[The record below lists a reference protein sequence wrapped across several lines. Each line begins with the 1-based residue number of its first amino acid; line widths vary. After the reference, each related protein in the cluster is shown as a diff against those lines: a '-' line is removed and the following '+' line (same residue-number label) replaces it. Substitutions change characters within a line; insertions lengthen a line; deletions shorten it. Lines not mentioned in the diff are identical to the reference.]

1 MAKVVVIIQARMGS
15 TRLPGKVLL
24 EVCGKTL
31 LQHQLERVKRAKTV
45 DEIIVATTDLE
56 RDAPI
61 ERVAQACGVQVYR
74 GSENDVLDRYEQAAQ
89 QTGAETVVRLTADCP
104 LMDPAVIDK
113 VIGFFHAND
122 FDYVSNV
129 RPPTYPDG
137 MDVEVFTRVALDES
151 ASEAVLP
158 TEREHV
164 TAFIAK
170 RPERFRIGNVTHDG
184 PDLSAYRLTID
195 EPADWEVIRWVF
207 EELYPTKP
215 DFTLDDIMNLLTL
228 HPEIAT
234 LNKHIEHNEG
244 YKKAVAKE
252 AELIKQGLLKPL

>member
-1 MAKVVVIIQARMGS
+1 MPKVVVIIQARMGS

-31 LQHQLERVKRAKTV
+31 LEHQLERVKRAKTV
-45 DEIIVATTDLE
+45 DEIIVATTNLE

-61 ERVAQACGVQVYR
+61 AQVARTCGMRVYC

-89 QTGAETVVRLTADCP
+89 QIGAETVVRLTADCP
-104 LMDPAVIDK
+104 LMDPAVVDL
-113 VIGFFHAND
+113 VIGFFQARD

-129 RPPTYPDG
+129 RPPTFPDG
-137 MDVEVFTRVALDES
+137 MDVEVFTRAALDES
-151 ASEAVLP
+151 ARDATLP

-184 PDLSAYRLTID
+184 DDLSAFRLTID

-207 EELYPTKP
+207 EELYPSKP
-215 DFTLDDIMNLLTL
+215 NFTLDDIINLLTL
-228 HPEIAT
+228 HPEIVT

-244 YKKAVAKE
+244 YKKAVAAE
-252 AELIKQGLLKPL
+252 AELIKQGGLKHL